1 VEQHNK
7 FAAPFVFGCLV
18 SEEGHFKLQYA
29 DGIMGLSMYTQT
41 LVGEWFRHGSIAQN
55 SFSLCLSREG
65 GHISIGG
72 TGLSH
77 DRPSKQNGRPVYGKI
92 NLSPMRFT
100 PFAKLNV
107 WYFSVTVTSISVGA
121 VVLPNRILQFVNDH
135 KGTIVD
141 SGTTD
146 TFISHKVEME
156 FAAAWEKVTGRSY
169 NNRLQNYTHKEFNE
183 LPIILFELQGGVRWE
198 INPVAYM
205 EINSSPNWTENTK
218 LHDQDPWEGMREFSS
233 RIYVDE
239 PAGMVLGSNAMMD
252 KEVYFDIANKMIGV
266 GKSPCV
272 Y

>member
-41 LVGEWFRHGSIAQN
+41 LVGEWSRHGSIAQN

-121 VVLPNRILQFVNDH
+121 VVLPNRILQFYPWQIPTNNYFVRAFLLFKLDAICVKI
-135 KGTIVD
+135 KG
-141 SGTTD
+141 
-146 TFISHKVEME
+146 
-156 FAAAWEKVTGRSY
+156 
-169 NNRLQNYTHKEFNE
+169 
-183 LPIILFELQGGVRWE
+183 ILVIL
-198 INPVAYM
+198 
-205 EINSSPNWTENTK
+205 
-218 LHDQDPWEGMREFSS
+218 
-233 RIYVDE
+233 
-239 PAGMVLGSNAMMD
+239 
-252 KEVYFDIANKMIGV
+252 
-266 GKSPCV
+266 
-272 Y
+272 